1 MSIHSEKD
9 LHIEINTIINQM
21 LLNTF
26 VNLLRKIYKKRNVS
40 VKTRILIH
48 EHNPKP

>member
-21 LLNTF
+21 FLNTF
-26 VNLLRKIYKKRNVS
+26 VNLLQKIYKKEMLAYRPES
-40 VKTRILIH
+40 
-48 EHNPKP
+48 